1 MQIAVNLP
9 NDFVAFQSVAEIE
22 KDIRISYSLW
32 LFNNARV
39 TLAKAAEL
47 ANLDIYDFMSVC
59 KQNDVAVIEIS
70 KEELLEELGGMR
82 IGRLGS
88 LDRA

>member
-9 NDFVAFQSVAEIE
+9 NDFVAFQSVTEIE

-32 LFNNARV
+32 LFKNARV

-70 KEELLEELGGMR
+70 KEELLEELAGMKN
-82 IGRLGS
+82 I
-88 LDRA
+88 

>member
-22 KDIRISYSLW
+22 KDMRISYAVW
-32 LFNNARV
+32 LFKNARV

-47 ANLDIYDFMSVC
+47 ADMDIYDFISTC
-59 KQNDVAVIEIS
+59 KKNGVAVIDIS
-70 KEELLEELGGMR
+70 KDELLEELAGMR
-82 IGRLGS
+82 N
-88 LDRA
+88 A

>member
-9 NDFVAFQSVAEIE
+9 NDFVAFQSVTEIE

-32 LFNNARV
+32 LFKNARV

-70 KEELLEELGGMR
+70 KEELLEELAGM
-82 IGRLGS
+82 
-88 LDRA
+88 

>member
-9 NDFVAFQSVAEIE
+9 NAFVAFQSVAEIE

-32 LFNNARV
+32 LFKNARV

-70 KEELLEELGGMR
+70 KEELLEELAEMR
-82 IGRLGS
+82 EI
-88 LDRA
+88 

>member
-9 NDFVAFQSVAEIE
+9 NAFVAFQSVAEIE

-32 LFNNARV
+32 LFKNARAP
-39 TLAKAAEL
+39 LAKAAEL

-70 KEELLEELGGMR
+70 KEELLEEHAGMR
-82 IGRLGS
+82 EI
-88 LDRA
+88 

>member
-22 KDIRISYSLW
+22 KDMRISYALW
-32 LFNNARV
+32 LFKNARV

-47 ANLDIYDFMSVC
+47 ADMDIYDFMYSC
-59 KQNDVAVIEIS
+59 KKNGVAVIDIS
-70 KEELLEELGGMR
+70 KEELLEELAGMH
-82 IGRLGS
+82 GV
-88 LDRA
+88 